1 MIQNLANMYAEER
14 QLWIVER
21 ARSVGRVE
29 VAALAEELSVTTETV
44 RRDLTTL
51 ERHALL
57 RRVHGGATPR
67 ERLGF
72 EPALAARDSVLTA
85 EKERIARSA
94 LAELPDEGTI
104 LLDAGTRTARLA
116 DILPS
121 DRELV
126 VLTNALPIA
135 MSLSVRPNITVL
147 MIGGKVR
154 GRTQAAVAAWALQAL
169 ADSYVDVAF
178 IGTNGITI
186 ERGLTTPDT
195 TESAVKRAMI
205 RAARRTVVLA
215 DHTKVG
221 QDHLSRFASLDEIDT
236 LITDTGLD
244 AQVADELRALG
255 PKVLLAR
262 GVRVDPGGKGI
273 NVSRALAANNHA
285 TRAVVTLG
293 GAEGEHLVAL
303 LRDTGIEIVAV

>member
-1 MIQNLANMYAEER
+1 MTQDVTNMYAEER

-21 ARSVGRVE
+21 ARTNGRVE
-29 VAALAEELSVTTETV
+29 VAALAEELRVTTETV

-57 RRVHGGATPR
+57 RRVHGGAIPI

-72 EPALAARDSVLTA
+72 EPALAARDTVLTA
-85 EKERIARSA
+85 EKERIARLA

-104 LLDAGTRTARLA
+104 LLDAGTTTARLA
-116 DILPS
+116 DALPS

-147 MIGGKVR
+147 LLGGRVR
-154 GRTQAAVAAWALQAL
+154 GRTQAAVDAWALQAL

-178 IGTNGITI
+178 IGTNGISP

-205 RAARRTVVLA
+205 RAARRSVVLA

-221 QDHLSRFASLDEIDT
+221 QDHLSRFAALDEIDT
-236 LITDTGLD
+236 LITDSGLD
-244 AQVADELRALG
+244 AKVAEELRALG
-255 PKVLLAR
+255 PKVLLA
-262 GVRVDPGGKGI
+262 
-273 NVSRALAANNHA
+273 
-285 TRAVVTLG
+285 
-293 GAEGEHLVAL
+293 
-303 LRDTGIEIVAV
+303 

>member
-1 MIQNLANMYAEER
+1 MKQDLANFYAEER

-21 ARSVGRVE
+21 ARASGRVE
-29 VAALAEELSVTTETV
+29 VAALAEELGVTTETV

-57 RRVHGGATPR
+57 RRVHGGAIPI

-72 EPALAARDSVLTA
+72 EPALAARDNVLTA
-85 EKERIARSA
+85 EKERIARLA
-94 LAELPDEGTI
+94 LTELPDEGSI
-104 LLDAGTRTARLA
+104 LLDAGTTTARLA
-116 DILPS
+116 DALPT

-147 MIGGKVR
+147 LLGGRVR
-154 GRTQAAVAAWALQAL
+154 GRTQAAVDAWALQAL

-178 IGTNGITI
+178 IGANGISP

-205 RAARRTVVLA
+205 RAARRSVVLA

-221 QDHLSRFASLDEIDT
+221 QDHLSRFAALDEIDT
-236 LITDTGLD
+236 LITDSGLD
-244 AQVADELRALG
+244 AMVADELRAQG
-255 PKVLLAR
+255 PKVLLA
-262 GVRVDPGGKGI
+262 
-273 NVSRALAANNHA
+273 
-285 TRAVVTLG
+285 
-293 GAEGEHLVAL
+293 
-303 LRDTGIEIVAV
+303 

>member
-1 MIQNLANMYAEER
+1 MKQDLANMYAEER
-14 QLWIVER
+14 QRWIVER
-21 ARSVGRVE
+21 ARAGGRVE
-29 VAALAEELSVTTETV
+29 VAALASELGVTTETV

-57 RRVHGGATPR
+57 RRVHGGAIPI

-85 EKERIARSA
+85 EKERIARIA
-94 LAELPDEGTI
+94 LAELPDEGSI
-104 LLDAGTRTARLA
+104 LLDAGTTTARLA
-116 DILPS
+116 DALPA

-147 MIGGKVR
+147 MVGGRVR
-154 GRTQAAVAAWALQAL
+154 GRTQAAVDAWALHAL

-178 IGTNGITI
+178 IGANGISP

-205 RAARRTVVLA
+205 GAARRSVVLA

-221 QDHLSRFASLDEIDT
+221 QDHLSRFAALDEIDT
-236 LITDTGLD
+236 LITDSGLD
-244 AQVADELRALG
+244 AQMADDLRSRGL
-255 PKVLLAR
+255 KVLLA
-262 GVRVDPGGKGI
+262 
-273 NVSRALAANNHA
+273 
-285 TRAVVTLG
+285 
-293 GAEGEHLVAL
+293 
-303 LRDTGIEIVAV
+303 

>member
-1 MIQNLANMYAEER
+1 MTQDLSNMYAEER
-14 QLWIVER
+14 QRWIVER
-21 ARSVGRVE
+21 ARAGGRVE
-29 VAALAEELSVTTETV
+29 VAALAAELKVTTETV

-57 RRVHGGATPR
+57 RRVHGGAIPI

-85 EKERIARSA
+85 EKERIARLA
-94 LAELPDEGTI
+94 LAELPDEGSI
-104 LLDAGTRTARLA
+104 LLDAGTTTARLA
-116 DILPS
+116 DALPA

-147 MIGGKVR
+147 MIGGRVR
-154 GRTQAAVAAWALQAL
+154 GRTQAAVDAWALQAL
-169 ADSYVDVAF
+169 VDTYVDVAF
-178 IGTNGITI
+178 IGANGISP

-205 RAARRTVVLA
+205 RAARRSVVLA

-221 QDHLSRFASLDEIDT
+221 QDHLSRFAGLDEIDT
-236 LITDTGLD
+236 LITDSGLD
-244 AQVADELRALG
+244 AQVADELRAQG
-255 PKVLLAR
+255 PRVLLA
-262 GVRVDPGGKGI
+262 
-273 NVSRALAANNHA
+273 
-285 TRAVVTLG
+285 
-293 GAEGEHLVAL
+293 
-303 LRDTGIEIVAV
+303 

>member
-1 MIQNLANMYAEER
+1 MYAEER
-14 QLWIVER
+14 QHWIVER
-21 ARSVGRVE
+21 ARARGRVE
-29 VAALAEELSVTTETV
+29 VAALAEELAVTTETV

-51 ERHALL
+51 ERHALV
-57 RRVHGGATPR
+57 RRVHGGAIPI

-72 EPALAARDSVLTA
+72 EPALSARVGVLA
-85 EKERIARSA
+85 GEKERIAR
-94 LAELPDEGTI
+94 LAVNELPDEGTI
-104 LLDAGTRTARLA
+104 LLDAGTTTARLA
-116 DILPS
+116 DALPA

-147 MIGGKVR
+147 MIGGRVR
-154 GRTQAAVAAWALQAL
+154 GRTQAAVDTWAIQSL

-178 IGTNGITI
+178 IGTNGISP

-205 RAARRTVVLA
+205 KAARRSVVLA

-221 QDHLSRFASLDEIDT
+221 QDHLSRFAALDEIDT

-244 AQVADELRALG
+244 ALVAEELRALG
-255 PKVLLAR
+255 PKVLLA
-262 GVRVDPGGKGI
+262 
-273 NVSRALAANNHA
+273 
-285 TRAVVTLG
+285 
-293 GAEGEHLVAL
+293 
-303 LRDTGIEIVAV
+303 

>member
-1 MIQNLANMYAEER
+1 MTHDVTNMYAEER

-57 RRVHGGATPR
+57 RRVHGGAIPI

-85 EKERIARSA
+85 EKERIARLA
-94 LAELPDEGTI
+94 IAELPDEGTI
-104 LLDAGTRTARLA
+104 LLDAGTTTARLA
-116 DILPS
+116 DVLPT

-154 GRTQAAVAAWALQAL
+154 GRTQAAMDAWALQAL

-178 IGTNGITI
+178 IGANGITP

-195 TESAVKRAMI
+195 TESAVKRSMI
-205 RAARRTVVLA
+205 RAARRAVVLA

-221 QDHLSRFASLDEIDT
+221 QDHLSRFATLDEIDT
-236 LITDTGLD
+236 LITDSGLD
-244 AQVADELRALG
+244 AQLAEELRGQG
-255 PKVLLAR
+255 PRVVLA
-262 GVRVDPGGKGI
+262 
-273 NVSRALAANNHA
+273 
-285 TRAVVTLG
+285 
-293 GAEGEHLVAL
+293 
-303 LRDTGIEIVAV
+303 

>member
-1 MIQNLANMYAEER
+1 MKQDLTNFYAEER

-21 ARSVGRVE
+21 ARASGRVE
-29 VAALAEELSVTTETV
+29 VAALAEELGVTTETV

-57 RRVHGGATPR
+57 RRVHGGAIPI

-85 EKERIARSA
+85 EKERIARLA
-94 LAELPDEGTI
+94 LTELPDEGSI
-104 LLDAGTRTARLA
+104 LLDAGTTTARLA
-116 DILPS
+116 DALPT

-147 MIGGKVR
+147 LLGGRVR
-154 GRTQAAVAAWALQAL
+154 GRTQAAVDAWALQAL

-178 IGTNGITI
+178 IGANGISP

-205 RAARRTVVLA
+205 RAARRSVVLA

-221 QDHLSRFASLDEIDT
+221 QDHLSRFAALDEIDT
-236 LITDTGLD
+236 LITDSGLD
-244 AQVADELRALG
+244 AMVADELRAQG
-255 PKVLLAR
+255 PKVLLA
-262 GVRVDPGGKGI
+262 
-273 NVSRALAANNHA
+273 
-285 TRAVVTLG
+285 
-293 GAEGEHLVAL
+293 
-303 LRDTGIEIVAV
+303 